1 MISYNEMLDRTWV
14 AAKTYEATAKL
25 YECTTPKDV
34 SYVHSVFRGENNTT
48 LMCNCDEHGNVSEVV
63 SVDSPWLEDVV
74 IRMPIKLDFNDAC
87 ELLYAAGCPNTW
99 VQCVLRNP
107 LGPTHNNPE
116 YIYSYGN
123 GVNVAVDTFTREV
136 HSV

>member
-1 MISYNEMLDRTWV
+1 MIDYNEMLDRTWV
-14 AAKTYEATAKL
+14 AAKQYEATAKL
-25 YECTTPKDV
+25 YECTTPNDV

-48 LMCNCDEHGNVSEVV
+48 LMCTCDENGTLSDVT

-74 IRMPIKLDFNDAC
+74 IRMPVKLAFNDAC
-87 ELLYAAGCPNTW
+87 ELLYAAGLPDTW
-99 VQCVLRNP
+99 AQCVLRNP
-107 LGPTHNNPE
+107 LGQTKNHPE

-123 GVNVAVDTFTREV
+123 GINVAVDTFTRKV

>member
-1 MISYNEMLDRTWV
+1 MLNQTWA
-14 AAKTYEATAKL
+14 AAKEYEATAKL

-48 LMCNCDEHGNVSEVV
+48 LMCNCDNNGTVSEVV
-63 SVDSPWLEDVV
+63 SVDSPWLEDVI
-74 IRMPIKLDFNDAC
+74 IRMPIKLDFSDAC
-87 ELLYAAGCPNTW
+87 ELLYTAGCPDTW

-123 GVNVAVDTFTREV
+123 GFNVAVDTFTQEV